1 MYSYV
6 VVSYPR
12 SPRDNPWYRT
22 CMYIST
28 VEDLQAFCAR
38 ATAYPAVA
46 VDTEFLR
53 ERTYHPRLC
62 LVQVATPDECVAIDP
77 IALADTSALEELLAN
92 ERVLKVFH
100 ACPQDMEVLLHAL
113 GVLPAPIFDTQVAA
127 AFLGERLQISY
138 NGLVHAFCGVTL
150 PKTESLTDW
159 SRRPLSPKQ
168 IEYALDDVRY
178 LIKAYDVIRRRLE
191 ETGRLSWVIDELR
204 PLTQRAHYVVDR
216 REVYRRVK
224 RVNSLTRRQLAIA
237 RELAAWREARAEK
250 LDIPRKW
257 IMSDEVLL
265 ALVKRTPQ
273 SAADFRSIRGTEQL
287 SEADVDAAL
296 VAVSRGMRCPADRLP
311 EVHHAR
317 KSPSSDVESV
327 SDLMYALIRLVS
339 ERSGVA
345 TAMIASRDDLVDY
358 IECPE
363 RSRLREGWRFELVG
377 TRLDDLLSGNM
388 GLTVKDRRVEI
399 L

>member
-1 MYSYV
+1 MI
-6 VVSYPR
+6 
-12 SPRDNPWYRT
+12 
-22 CMYIST
+22 IST
-28 VEDLQAFCAR
+28 ESELAAFCAR
-38 ATAYPAVA
+38 AAAFDAVA

-53 ERTYHPRLC
+53 ERTFHPRLC
-62 LVQVATPDECVAIDP
+62 LIQVGTPDESVAIDP
-77 IALADTSALEELLAN
+77 IALEGHLDPLAQLFVN
-92 ERVLKVFH
+92 PKVLKVFH
-100 ACPQDMEVLLHAL
+100 ACTQDMEVLLHAL

-127 AFLGERLQISY
+127 AFLGERLQIAY
-138 NGLVHAFCGVTL
+138 NGLVQAFCGVTL

-159 SRRPLSPKQ
+159 SRRPLTAQQ

-178 LIKAYDVIRRRLE
+178 LIKAYGAIAERLE
-191 ETGRLSWVIDELR
+191 AEGRLWWVLDEMR
-204 PLTQRAHYVVDR
+204 PLMERSHYETDR
-216 REVYRRVK
+216 REAYKRVK
-224 RVNSLTRRQLAIA
+224 RINSCTRKQMAIA
-237 RELAAWREARAEK
+237 RELAAWREGRAEK

-296 VAVSRGMRCPADRLP
+296 VAVSRGMRCPAERLP

-388 GLTVKDRRVEI
+388 GLTVKGRRVEI